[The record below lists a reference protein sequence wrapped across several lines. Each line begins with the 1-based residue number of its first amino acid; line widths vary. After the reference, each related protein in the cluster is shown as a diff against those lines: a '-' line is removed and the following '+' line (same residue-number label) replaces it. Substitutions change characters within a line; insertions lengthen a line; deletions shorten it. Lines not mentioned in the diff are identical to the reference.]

1 MNGKREV
8 GKTEFV
14 RDLRA
19 GLSDDE
25 LMRKYDLSPRDLY
38 RLLVQALG
46 MGIVKPSEVPA
57 VSGDVSDGIAW
68 SDFRARPRT
77 PVHSEVLIRDV
88 KTRQE
93 GVLRNICDRGL
104 LVRGLKTRV
113 RESKS
118 LEIVCDWNKV
128 DSAIQVDAVCRWH
141 SPAED
146 SVDWKAGYEI
156 VSVKRGDFLQLCE
169 DLSCVAVL
177 APDNQPV
184 ASPFTNKSQGFG
196 YPTPAPSGYS
206 LGGLLNQPA
215 MSRVDF
221 FRFLN
226 LLPTPCLVLNDSEQV
241 TFLNKDSATLGE
253 AIFQIRGRPIAEL
266 FVEKDAG
273 AMAMETARHVRLAR
287 GLGELEGH
295 LRIGADPVFCQIRM
309 YRVAGHE
316 PAPLLMFIVEKER
329 MHGSTIPG
337 PEAATS
343 HEVESPGGNPVL
355 QPPKEQPALDA
366 EKDKHVPERHVRL
379 EVSEAPIVLREGNG
393 SGQKDLITKPWED
406 EPAFQS
412 EAMREVIAKCQMA
425 ARSEGVV
432 LLLGESGS
440 GKDFLARYIHTRSPR
455 ASKGYRSINCAAIP
469 EGLAE
474 SEFFGHESG
483 AFTGATSQKKGLLE
497 LVPGGTVL
505 LNEIGELPAFLQPK
519 LLSFLDT
526 KRFWRV
532 GGQTELTADVRIFA
546 ATNRDLEKEVAR
558 GRFRKDLFYR
568 LNVLPISVPP
578 LRDRMEDL
586 PVLIEELITRIS
598 GELRV
603 KCRAEVDTRTMALL
617 QGYSW
622 PGNIRELRNRLERS
636 IALSGGKKI
645 SFALMFDGKP
655 REKWSFSLEF
665 PPGGNLNDFT
675 QEARRR
681 LVMEALK
688 RAQGKRQLAAKLLGI
703 TRYSLK
709 RHMTNLGLMA
719 GEE

>member
-1 MNGKREV
+1 MNGRKEI
-8 GKTEFV
+8 GKAEFV

-46 MGIVKPSEVPA
+46 MGIVRSSDVSA
-57 VSGDVSDGIAW
+57 VAGDISDGIAW
-68 SDFRARPRT
+68 SDFRARPRI
-77 PVHSEVLIRDV
+77 PVHSQILIRDV
-88 KTRQE
+88 KTRQQ
-93 GVLRNICDRGL
+93 GVLKDICDRGL
-104 LVRGLKTRV
+104 LIRGLKSRV
-113 RESKS
+113 KESKS
-118 LEIVCDWNKV
+118 LEIVCDWNEV
-128 DSAIQVDAVCRWH
+128 DSAVQVDAVCRWH
-141 SPAED
+141 APAEE
-146 SVDWKAGYEI
+146 SVDWNAGYEI
-156 VSVKRGDFLQLCE
+156 VSVKRGDFLQLCA
-169 DLSCVAVL
+169 DLSCVTVL
-177 APDNQPV
+177 APGYQPI
-184 ASPFTNKSQGFG
+184 ASLFTNNDPGFV
-196 YPTPAPSGYS
+196 YPSPASSGYR
-206 LGGLLNQPA
+206 LGGLLTQSA

-226 LLPTPCLVLNDSEQV
+226 LLPTPCFVLNDSEQV
-241 TFLNKDSATLGE
+241 IFLNKESATLHE

-266 FVEKDAG
+266 FIERDAG
-273 AMAMETARHVRLAR
+273 VMAMATARRLRLAP
-287 GLGELEGH
+287 GLEELESH
-295 LRIGADPVFCQIRM
+295 LRLEADPVFCQIRM

-316 PAPLLMFIVEKER
+316 PAPLLMFIVKKER
-329 MHGSTIPG
+329 RHGSTIPG
-337 PEAATS
+337 PEPATPY
-343 HEVESPGGNPVL
+343 EVESPGGNPLL
-355 QPPKEQPALDA
+355 QPPQELPALDA
-366 EKDKHVPERHVRL
+366 EKDGHLPERHVPL
-379 EVSEAPIVLREGNG
+379 EVSEAPLVLREGNG

-412 EAMREVIAKCQMA
+412 EAMRDVIAKCQMA

-497 LVPGGTVL
+497 LAPGGTVL
-505 LNEIGELPAFLQPK
+505 LNEIGELPAFLQAK

-546 ATNRDLEKEVAR
+546 ATNRDLDKEVAR

-568 LNVLPISVPP
+568 LNVLPINVPP
-578 LRDRMEDL
+578 LRERMEDL

-598 GELRV
+598 RELRV
-603 KCRAEVDTRTMALL
+603 KYRAEVDTKTMALL
-617 QGYSW
+617 KGYSW

-645 SFALMFDGKP
+645 SFALMFDGKL
-655 REKWSFSLEF
+655 REKWSFNLEF
-665 PPGGNLNDFT
+665 PPGANFNDFT